1 MAPAPFSL
9 SRRDSPRIAPG
20 FNPGLTAKNG
30 KAPAGATESFKL
42 LMQPG
47 TEDAPQ
53 PIASDAVDWTTP
65 ADAPGPA
72 QTAAMAILFALCFS
86 HLLND
91 AIQALIP
98 SIYPLLKKSFQLNF
112 TQVGLITFT
121 FQMTGSVFQPLI
133 GLYTDRKPKPWSLA
147 AGMAMTLG
155 GLVALAFAPSYI
167 AVIAAAALVG
177 VGSAIFHPESSRI
190 ARLASGG
197 RHGFAQSLFQ
207 LGGNAGSAIGPL
219 LAAFIVVPYGRRH
232 ILWFSLAA
240 LLGIA
245 ILGRVGAWYRNH
257 LDLRLATAAP
267 HAAHHPPLPRRTIV
281 ISLWILMAL
290 VFSKYFYLVSMTTY
304 YTFYLIAKFHLT
316 VQQSQLYLFVFLGA
330 VAIGTIV
337 GGPVG
342 DRIGRKRVI
351 WVSILGAAP
360 FSLLLPH
367 ADLAWTVLLSIVI
380 GFVISS
386 AFAAIVVYATELV
399 PGRVGLIA
407 GLFFGS
413 AFGMAGIGA
422 AVLGKL
428 ADLAGID
435 FVYQV
440 CAFLPLIGLLTGFLP
455 DLEAPGT

>member
-1 MAPAPFSL
+1 MEA
-9 SRRDSPRIAPG
+9 
-20 FNPGLTAKNG
+20 
-30 KAPAGATESFKL
+30 
-42 LMQPG
+42 G

-53 PIASDAVDWTTP
+53 PFASDAVDR
-65 ADAPGPA
+65 
-72 QTAAMAILFALCFS
+72 AAINLPNTVQRAALAILIALSCS

-91 AIQALIP
+91 SIQALIP
-98 SIYPLLKKSFQLNF
+98 SIYPLLKKSFGLNF

-133 GLYTDRKPKPWSLA
+133 GLYTDRKPKPYSLA
-147 AGMAMTLG
+147 LGMTITLG
-155 GLVALAFAPSYI
+155 GVVFLACAASYL

-177 VGSAIFHPESSRI
+177 VGSAIFHPEASRI

-207 LGGNAGSAIGPL
+207 VGGNAGSALGPL
-219 LAAFIVVPYGRRH
+219 LAAIIVVPHGQMN

-245 ILGRVGAWYRNH
+245 ILTLVGGWYRK
-257 LDLRLATAAP
+257 RLSLGLTRAIRSAT
-267 HAAHHPPLPRRTIV
+267 HHPPLPRRMVGISITI
-281 ISLWILMAL
+281 LLAL
-290 VFSKYFYLVSMTTY
+290 VFSKYFYLVSMTSY
-304 YTFYLIAKFHLT
+304 YTFYLIEKFH
-316 VQQSQLYLFVFLGA
+316 VSVRQSQMFLFTFLGA
-330 VAIGTIV
+330 VALGTII

-342 DRIGRKRVI
+342 DIIGRKRVI
-351 WVSILGAAP
+351 WVSILGVAP

-367 ADLAWTVLLSIVI
+367 ANLLWTVLLSVVI
-380 GFVISS
+380 GFVLAS
-386 AFAAIVVYATELV
+386 AFAAILVYATELV

-428 ADLAGID
+428 ADMTSIT

-455 DLEAPGT
+455 DLEVAGSRKVSGPNQRSS